1 MYAILET
8 GVKQY
13 RVKEG
18 DKLQIDK
25 IPGDVGSK
33 VTLNS
38 VLMVK
43 KDNDVLVGTPK
54 VANAKIEGTIV
65 HEMLTKDSLEKM
77 EVRLGHPGGVIPV
90 GVKMLKRGISHTYE
104 EAVVNRTA
112 RRLMDGYVHVPE
124 RHFKKGREK

>member
-8 GVKQY
+8 GGKQY

-65 HEMLTKDSLEKM
+65 RHGRGRKVLVYTFKRRKGYEK
-77 EVRLGHPGGVIPV
+77 RRGHRQDFTEITVDKI
-90 GVKMLKRGISHTYE
+90 KLRKARQ
-104 EAVVNRTA
+104 EAVQKA
-112 RRLMDGYVHVPE
+112 
-124 RHFKKGREK
+124 